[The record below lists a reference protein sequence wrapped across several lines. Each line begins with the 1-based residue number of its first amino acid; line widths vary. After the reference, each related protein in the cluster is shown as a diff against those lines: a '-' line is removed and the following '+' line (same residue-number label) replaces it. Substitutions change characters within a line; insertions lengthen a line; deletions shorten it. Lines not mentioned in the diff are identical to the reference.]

1 MEGWDPSPYQWATAG
16 YMGAVET
23 GRTICG
29 TLFGGAVFVGYL
41 HGMNATQ
48 APEVQGK
55 SRTRAIESVRGL
67 FQGFVERFGD
77 TDCRTLIGCDWSKK
91 EDRERYFREEVY
103 KGTCYNY
110 LDYVLARCLDQMAS
124 MDRPKG

>member
-1 MEGWDPSPYQWATAG
+1 
-16 YMGAVET
+16 MGAVET

-29 TLFGGAVFVGYL
+29 TLFAGAVFVGYL
-41 HGMNATQ
+41 HGMNVTQ

-110 LDYVLARCLDQMAS
+110 LDYVLARCLDQMGS
-124 MDRPKG
+124 MGQPKG

>member
-1 MEGWDPSPYQWATAG
+1 MEGWDPFPYQWATAG

-55 SRTRAIESVRGL
+55 SRTRAIESVREL

-103 KGTCYNY
+103 KETCYNY